1 VANVTDTYEREREV
15 PPEAGAE
22 HAAAIQS
29 FIADAS
35 ARCAYLMT
43 FRRDGRPVSRP
54 VAAFVD
60 GWRIH
65 TVTQAVHVKTQ
76 HVRHNPTVGYLFVG
90 LVPYATTSPAPHLQ
104 NVWVEGHAELV
115 EGRAD
120 LDAFYARRE
129 QVTGRGDPH
138 ADDEAWQPLLISVT
152 PRYLRA
158 EGFAEGLHPV
168 VLRDQALLS
177 TSAPLDR

>member
-1 VANVTDTYEREREV
+1 MLRGAEVYEREREV
-15 PPEAGAE
+15 PPEAAAE
-22 HAAAIQS
+22 HADAIQR

-35 ARCAYLMT
+35 ARCAYLVT
-43 FRRDGRPVSRP
+43 LRRDGRPVSRP

-65 TVTQAVHVKTQ
+65 TITQAVHVKTG
-76 HVRHNPTVGYLFVG
+76 HVRRRPTAGYLFVG
-90 LVPYATTSPAPHLQ
+90 LEPYQTTSPAPHLR
-104 NVWVEGHAELV
+104 NVWV

-120 LDAFYARRE
+120 LIEDRAALDAFYERRR

-138 ADDEAWQPLLISVT
+138 ADDEGWRPLLISVT

-168 VLRDQALLS
+168 VLREGAFG
-177 TSAPLDR
+177 PGR